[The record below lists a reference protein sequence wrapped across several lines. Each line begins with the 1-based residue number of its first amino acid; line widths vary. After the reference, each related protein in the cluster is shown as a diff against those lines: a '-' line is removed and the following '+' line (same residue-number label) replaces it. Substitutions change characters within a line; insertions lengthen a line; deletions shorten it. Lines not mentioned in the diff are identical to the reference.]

1 MRKKNL
7 TPRCFFE
14 CILIMHLLFLFSF
27 FPDTATAETLQAYPD
42 QSGFI
47 IQVDRIVGKG
57 LVPGIVIGETGNKKF
72 QPMIRFRFASAEI
85 YGLKLIREFQTNNG
99 LFHMIISSKGKVE
112 ARNLVVD
119 ATGISFQN
127 LQLRLG
133 ELIPA
138 IELKNATLICYF
150 LTSDDISLQDMAV
163 EYHAGSS
170 NANIPPTAKILNG
183 LLGITSLDGLK
194 RAIDEL
200 IKEKAVI
207 FGEENKEGE
216 LQSETESSSKEPAD
230 QSSQG
235 PTDQS
240 SQEPADQE
248 NNQNDLENGSLLLP
262 NKEQQKSQQPAN
274 EQTGAK
280 QPSASEQK
288 PEQAQN
294 GSANSSTQYVD
305 DPKDSEQNNST
316 ENVEEN
322 LKLAPRSAVNEKRYL
337 ESEGP
342 SINSG
347 EQIEQVNNAQKIE
360 QVDNAPKKEEN
371 ILSKLLE
378 LLNIIP

>member
-1 MRKKNL
+1 MN
-7 TPRCFFE
+7 
-14 CILIMHLLFLFSF
+14 ILFLFSF
-27 FPDTATAETLQAYPD
+27 FPDALAAETLQAYPD

-47 IQVDRIVGKG
+47 IQADRIVGKG
-57 LVPGIVIGETGNKKF
+57 LVPGIVIGETGNKKL

-85 YGLKLIREFQTNNG
+85 YGLKLIREIQTNNG

-138 IELKNATLICYF
+138 IELKNATLLSYF
-150 LTSDDISLQDMAV
+150 LTADHISLQDMAV

-170 NANIPPTAKILNG
+170 NANIPPTVQILNR
-183 LLGITSLDGLK
+183 LFGITSLDSLK

-207 FGEENKEGE
+207 VGEENKEGE
-216 LQSETESSSKEPAD
+216 LQSEKENSSK
-230 QSSQG
+230 
-235 PTDQS
+235 
-240 SQEPADQE
+240 EPADQE
-248 NNQNDLENGSLLLP
+248 NNQNDLDDLENGSLP
-262 NKEQQKSQQPAN
+262 NKEQQKNPQSAN
-274 EQTGAK
+274 EQTDTK
-280 QPSASEQK
+280 QSSVSEQT

-294 GSANSSTQYVD
+294 GSANSSAKHTDY
-305 DPKDSEQNNST
+305 PEDSKQNNST
-316 ENVEEN
+316 ENVKEN
-322 LKLAPRSAVNEKRYL
+322 LKLAPHSAANEKGYL
-337 ESEGP
+337 ESEEP

-347 EQIEQVNNAQKIE
+347 EQIEQVNNVQ
-360 QVDNAPKKEEN
+360 KKEEN
-371 ILSKLLE
+371 IIRKLLG